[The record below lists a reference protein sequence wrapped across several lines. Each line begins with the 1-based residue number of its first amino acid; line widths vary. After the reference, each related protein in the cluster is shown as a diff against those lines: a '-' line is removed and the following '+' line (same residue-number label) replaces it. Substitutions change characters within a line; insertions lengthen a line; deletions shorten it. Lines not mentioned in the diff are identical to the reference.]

1 MLNLEI
7 ALESFWQLARHW
19 KMGDTAKLELSCE
32 GGNLQMNFSAK
43 LGHPDLQHFTQE
55 KLSPSTSP
63 PPSCKRKTPS
73 QLRRQDR
80 RRRAAI
86 DKAAADRAAADKAAA
101 DKIAAGKA
109 AADKAA
115 AYKAAADK
123 AIVEKA
129 EAEKAKAAE
138 KAILGKAT
146 RIAETR
152 AATEKAAAAL
162 AASAQSSVLRFAASQ
177 DNPADKARAE
187 RAYRMYVDSFR
198 PAMVVTNG
206 EDTDDD

>member
-109 AADKAA
+109 AADKA
-115 AYKAAADK
+115 
-123 AIVEKA
+123 IVEKA

>member
-55 KLSPSTSP
+55 RLSPSTSP

-86 DKAAADRAAADKAAA
+86 DKAAAD
-101 DKIAAGKA
+101 KA